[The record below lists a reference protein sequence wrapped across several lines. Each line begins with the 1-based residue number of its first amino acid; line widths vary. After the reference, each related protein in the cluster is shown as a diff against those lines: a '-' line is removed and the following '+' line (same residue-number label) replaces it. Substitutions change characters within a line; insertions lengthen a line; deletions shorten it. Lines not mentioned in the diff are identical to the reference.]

1 MSVGAQ
7 VAADAPAGERVEYV
21 ERVVRALRIS
31 GRRLVKTRTG
41 WSVIIGEDRRCR
53 PRLLLDEAEVERLT
67 GDGKLIAAD
76 EETYVLADVRIEPPP
91 VVEPWAFILSGKRK
105 AARAAG
111 LGFTALAVRARKGLG
126 PPTMRHVQ
134 AGLRLITDVERSDT
148 SRGLTMDWASG
159 PVDRQRR
166 SGGAGGLQGMAQ
178 QAARRVRRV
187 RALTG
192 ADTWGLAWALC
203 VEATSLRVLRVRF
216 GLGHREVGRA
226 VAAALEALALA
237 YEG

>member
-41 WSVIIGEDRRCR
+41 WSVISGEDRRRR

-111 LGFTALAVRARKGLG
+111 LRFTALAVR
-126 PPTMRHVQ
+126 
-134 AGLRLITDVERSDT
+134 
-148 SRGLTMDWASG
+148 
-159 PVDRQRR
+159 
-166 SGGAGGLQGMAQ
+166 GMAQ

-192 ADTWGLAWALC
+192 ANAWALAWALC

-216 GLGHREVGRA
+216 GLGHREVGGA
-226 VAAALEALALA
+226 VAAALEALA